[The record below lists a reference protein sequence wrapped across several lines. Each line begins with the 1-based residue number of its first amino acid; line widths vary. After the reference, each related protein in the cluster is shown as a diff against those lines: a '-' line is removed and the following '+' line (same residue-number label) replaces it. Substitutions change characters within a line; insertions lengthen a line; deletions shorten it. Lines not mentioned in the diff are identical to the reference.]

1 MTQGWQNRAASRPPA
16 TADRVEVLEEEEEVE
31 VADTADAEAMD
42 GTPLPDAAA
51 LRERAL
57 RLLAQRDYSRAELER
72 KLLAFCARQARA
84 AADADVSS
92 GDEESAN
99 ASRAAIDAL
108 IDQLAAR
115 GLLSDTRYAENRVRS
130 RAARYGNAR
139 LEQELRQRG
148 VDAEVRAEA
157 LAGCDSEVERA
168 SALWRRRFGS
178 PPGDAAERAR
188 QMRYL
193 AARGFSGDTVRRVLA
208 AAAEGADDARED
220 DEPC

>member
-16 TADRVEVLEEEEEVE
+16 AADRAEVVDTADKAE
-31 VADTADAEAMD
+31 VAGTADAESMT

-57 RLLAQRDYSRAELER
+57 RLLAQRDYPRAELER
-72 KLLAFCARQARA
+72 KLLTFCARQARA
-84 AADADVSS
+84 AADDDFSS
-92 GDEESAN
+92 DEEESLI
-99 ASRAAIDAL
+99 ASRAAIGAL
-108 IDQLAAR
+108 LDQLAAR
-115 GLLSDTRYAENRVRS
+115 GLISDTRYAENRVRS

-148 VDAEVRAEA
+148 VDAEVRADA
-157 LAGCDSEVERA
+157 LAGCDSEMERA
-168 SALWRRRFGS
+168 STLWRRRFGS
-178 PPGDAAERAR
+178 APGDAGERAR
-188 QMRYL
+188 QMRSL

-220 DEPC
+220 DEAC